1 MLAEQDVSAAMVGVG
16 SAAILA
22 AGVSSD
28 ALVDNLCTQL
38 GYPFD
43 LVVPGGFQACST
55 ALLCVPGIVLAL
67 CTVFSECSVS
77 KADSREGPHGGT
89 P

>member
-1 MLAEQDVSAAMVGVG
+1 MAATAEAMAEQDHAAAWIGVG
-16 SAAILA
+16 SKAILA

-28 ALVDNLCTQL
+28 ELVDNLASML

-55 ALLCVPGIVLAL
+55 AFWCTDAL
-67 CTVFSECSVS
+67 SAFVCSECIGNMD
-77 KADSREGPHGGT
+77 A
-89 P
+89 